1 MISLRKRTQAADFCA
16 LCASN
21 PMISYSS
28 IIKST
33 DYPVRARLLAF
44 EAIDKA
50 LDQGFTL
57 SEADAAGEAMLR
69 SGWSPED

>member
-1 MISLRKRTQAADFCA
+1 
-16 LCASN
+16 
-21 PMISYSS
+21 MISYSS